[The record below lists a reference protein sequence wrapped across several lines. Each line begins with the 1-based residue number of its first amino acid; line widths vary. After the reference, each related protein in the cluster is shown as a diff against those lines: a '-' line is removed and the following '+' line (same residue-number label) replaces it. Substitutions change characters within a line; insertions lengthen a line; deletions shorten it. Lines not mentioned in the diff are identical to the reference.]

1 MIDSYFEDMS
11 ILLNRQSMVLIVENK
26 INALIN
32 KLILSGYDW
41 AKLITVPDINN
52 ETP

>member
-1 MIDSYFEDMS
+1 MS